1 MRSGNTISSLTVSV
15 FTASFTSTGIS
26 FDMDVDKN
34 KRAASPGFYGYL
46 SDGTKKK
53 VKVFVSMFL
62 ISACQLSAKALA
74 LLHCHHPAE
83 LGASYWVFTLLS
95 TLVVCFYFAS
105 RYLAYMDS
113 EEGEAQ
119 GLTMVLDATQVYGM
133 VVGLLTVQI
142 TTLVFFLKN
151 TNPEYISM
159 FYSTKSGNENIMGN
173 FSKGN

>member
-34 KRAASPGFYGYL
+34 KRAASSGFYGYL

-74 LLHCHHPAE
+74 LLHCRHPAE

-133 VVGLLTVQI
+133 VVGLLAVQI